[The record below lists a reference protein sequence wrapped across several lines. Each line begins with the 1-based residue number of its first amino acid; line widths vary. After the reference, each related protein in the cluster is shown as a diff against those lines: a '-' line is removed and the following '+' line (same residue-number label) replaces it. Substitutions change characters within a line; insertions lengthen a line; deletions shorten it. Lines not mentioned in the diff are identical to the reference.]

1 MKKWKIIMAGV
12 ILAAITGLAVIFFFF
27 YNKPHPDYEKMD
39 AAFSL
44 NASELYNAFTA
55 ARQEAEKKFNGQV
68 VEISGIPSKLEDTD
82 SLVVA
87 VFVFN
92 QGMFGDEGIRCTLLP
107 DAHAKAREL
116 SPGTEVKIK
125 GYCTGFNDT
134 DVILEQCSFTR

>member
-1 MKKWKIIMAGV
+1 MKKWII
-12 ILAAITGLAVIFFFF
+12 ILAGIIIAGIAGLAVIFFFF

-39 AAFSL
+39 AAYSL
-44 NASELYNAFTA
+44 KASELYQAFTTG
-55 ARQEAEKKFNGQV
+55 RQEAEKKFNGQV
-68 VEISGIPSKLEDTD
+68 VEISGIPAKLEDTD

-107 DAHAKAREL
+107 GAHAKARGM
-116 SPGTEVKIK
+116 SPATEVKIK

-134 DVILEQCSFTR
+134 DVILEQCSINQ